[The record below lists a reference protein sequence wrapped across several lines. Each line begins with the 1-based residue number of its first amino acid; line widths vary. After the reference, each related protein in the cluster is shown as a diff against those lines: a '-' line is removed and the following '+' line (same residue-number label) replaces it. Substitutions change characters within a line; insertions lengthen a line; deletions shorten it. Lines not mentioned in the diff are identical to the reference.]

1 MDDNRE
7 IFSTLAAIPP
17 FWVRLDG
24 RAFHSLTAHL
34 SLERPFDL
42 RFSEA
47 MAVTASALV
56 GGSGLSPCFAYT
68 FSDEISLYFTNL
80 PFRGR
85 VEKIDS
91 VAASYAASA
100 LTLALG
106 VTSPLAFDARVVF
119 ATPVSAREY
128 LIGRQQEAWRNH
140 INAYCQHALI
150 SEGLSSREAASR
162 LKGLPGKDL
171 HDLMHRRGVNL
182 TETPAWHRRGLMART
197 ADVTVSGYN
206 PIKKEEVTT
215 VRHRVIIDRDL
226 PLFSSPEGEGFLS
239 SVLGL

>member
-1 MDDNRE
+1 MDDDRE

-17 FWVRLDG
+17 IWVRLDG
-24 RAFHSLTAHL
+24 RAFHGLTAGL
-34 SLERPFDL
+34 ALERPFDL
-42 RFSEA
+42 RFSTA
-47 MAVTASALV
+47 MATTARALV
-56 GGSGLSPCFAYT
+56 SESGLSPRCAYT
-68 FSDEISLYFTNL
+68 FSDEISLFFTHL

-91 VAASYAASA
+91 VAASYASSA

-106 VTSPLAFDARVVF
+106 VTAPLAFDARVVF
-119 ATPVSAREY
+119 ATPASAREY

-150 SEGLSSREAASR
+150 SEGLSPREAAAR
-162 LKGLPGKDL
+162 LRGMPGKAL
-171 HDLMHRRGVNL
+171 HDLMHDRGVNL
-182 TETPAWHRRGLMART
+182 AETPAWHRRGLMARST
-197 ADVTVSGYN
+197 DVSVTGYN

-215 VRHRVIIDRDL
+215 VRHRVIVDRDL
-226 PLFSSPEGEGFLS
+226 PLFSSPEGEEYLS